1 MKKNIN
7 LKEYSKKIADLIDK
21 DKIKDIA
28 ELQKV
33 KLNLASEFSIS
44 ELPTNGDILS
54 SIKNPSKKAHTLLTK
69 KKTRSSSGIV
79 SVAVMVKPHKC
90 PGNCLYCPTS
100 MVDSETPKSYTGRE
114 PATMRALQ
122 NNFDAYL
129 QAKNRIEQLELIG
142 HSAEKIQLIVMGGTF
157 LSTDRPYQTDF
168 VRKALNAVT
177 EKNCKS
183 FETAKKMAETSKRRV
198 IGITYE
204 TRPDYCTKKEVDR
217 MLELA
222 GTHCEIGVQILNNEI
237 YKKINR
243 GHTVEEVIEATRNLK
258 DAGFKVTYHTMP
270 GLPFTK
276 LQDDYNSFEEMFS
289 NPDFRPDMLKIYPCL
304 VVKSSKLYK
313 LYKEG
318 KYKPLDTE
326 KAADMIAN
334 VKSILPKYVRI
345 MRIQRDIPADL
356 IVAGVKAG
364 NLRQIVHEKLK
375 RKNKKCS
382 CIRCREIGLQLA
394 NDKIDLSKFGLDNLK
409 LNVNMYEASKGTDL
423 FISYDK
429 NDSLYGFCRLRIP
442 ENSFRKEIK
451 DKAAIIRELRVFGE
465 SVPLGISKDE
475 AVQHRGLGSALIK
488 EAEHLALNVF
498 DRKKMVV
505 ISGLGVKQYYSKYH
519 KYHKEGPY
527 MAKSLI

>member
-1 MKKNIN
+1 
-7 LKEYSKKIADLIDK
+7 
-21 DKIKDIA
+21 
-28 ELQKV
+28 
-33 KLNLASEFSIS
+33 
-44 ELPTNGDILS
+44 
-54 SIKNPSKKAHTLLTK
+54 
-69 KKTRSSSGIV
+69 
-79 SVAVMVKPHKC
+79 
-90 PGNCLYCPTS
+90 
-100 MVDSETPKSYTGRE
+100 
-114 PATMRALQ
+114 
-122 NNFDAYL
+122 
-129 QAKNRIEQLELIG
+129 
-142 HSAEKIQLIVMGGTF
+142 
-157 LSTDRPYQTDF
+157 
-168 VRKALNAVT
+168 
-177 EKNCKS
+177 
-183 FETAKKMAETSKRRV
+183 
-198 IGITYE
+198 
-204 TRPDYCTKKEVDR
+204 
-217 MLELA
+217 
-222 GTHCEIGVQILNNEI
+222 
-237 YKKINR
+237 
-243 GHTVEEVIEATRNLK
+243 
-258 DAGFKVTYHTMP
+258 
-270 GLPFTK
+270 
-276 LQDDYNSFEEMFS
+276 
-289 NPDFRPDMLKIYPCL
+289 MLKIYPCL